1 MKLLVI
7 DGNSIINRAFYGVK
21 SALTNAEGVPTNAV
35 YGFTNLL
42 LKTEAE
48 YRPDMIACAFD
59 RREPTFRHKMYDGY
73 KATRKGMP
81 DELAVQM
88 PLLKELLD
96 SFGICRLELAGY
108 EADDIIGTL
117 SAKCEKEGVDC
128 VILTGDRDDFQLI
141 GDKTKVAFTVTK
153 NHETTTELKGEA
165 EIKAEYGGLAPRDLI
180 EVKALMGDSS
190 DNVPGVP
197 GIGEKSALELIAAY
211 KTLENLYD
219 RLDDIKGSR
228 REKLEAGR
236 DSAFL
241 SRDLVTID
249 RAVPLDVTF
258 DDMVFARKATPA
270 LMDNLRRLGFN
281 SIIKKLDFDSAADPE
296 PEKEALPEIAVSDIS
311 AVSLKDLPSLNIYA
325 AGGEIYLFDGAS
337 AAVIS
342 DADAASLKPLF
353 ENAALPKYV
362 FGLKALYRYALR
374 NGLELAGACFDVETA
389 AYLINPSAPSY
400 TLGGTV
406 SSCLGKAAVK
416 DVDCLPL
423 IKDLS
428 EKMRENLASLGM
440 EKLYDE
446 IELPLTRVLAEMEH
460 YGFKADADALR
471 AYGKTLS
478 AEIEK
483 LVAEIYGCAGCEF
496 NLNSPK
502 QLGEVLFEKLG
513 LKGRKK
519 NKNGYSTDAATLEK
533 LSGKHPI
540 IGLILEY
547 RGLSKLKSTYADGL
561 LREIAADGRIH
572 STFLQT
578 VTQTG
583 RISSKEPNLQ
593 NIPVRKEQG
602 RELRKMFVAEDGMT
616 LLDGDYS
623 QIELR
628 VLADVSEDPEMCD
641 AFLHGEDIHTK
652 TAAEVFGMHPAFVT
666 PLMRTRAKAV
676 NFGIVYGIGE
686 YSLSQDLKI
695 SVAEARSYINGY
707 LTTYG
712 GVKDYMERTVA
723 EARKNGF
730 VTTKFGRIRYIPELS
745 AANKNIEAF
754 GERVARN
761 TPIQGTAA
769 DIIKIA
775 MIRVSKRLKAEKMKA
790 RLILQIHDEL
800 IVECPEEEREKAS
813 AIMKEEM
820 EGAAKLRVPLTVDIT
835 SGKSWYDA
843 K

>member
-165 EIKAEYGGLAPRDLI
+165 EIKAEYGGLTPRDLI

-219 RLDDIKGSR
+219 RLDDLKGSR

-281 SIIKKLDFDSAADPE
+281 SIIKKLDFESASDPE
-296 PEKEALPEIAVSDIS
+296 PEKRPF
-311 AVSLKDLPSLNIYA
+311 P
-325 AGGEIYLFDGAS
+325 
-337 AAVIS
+337 
-342 DADAASLKPLF
+342 
-353 ENAALPKYV
+353 
-362 FGLKALYRYALR
+362 R
-374 NGLELAGACFDVETA
+374 
-389 AYLINPSAPSY
+389 
-400 TLGGTV
+400 
-406 SSCLGKAAVK
+406 
-416 DVDCLPL
+416 
-423 IKDLS
+423 
-428 EKMRENLASLGM
+428 
-440 EKLYDE
+440 
-446 IELPLTRVLAEMEH
+446 
-460 YGFKADADALR
+460 
-471 AYGKTLS
+471 
-478 AEIEK
+478 
-483 LVAEIYGCAGCEF
+483 
-496 NLNSPK
+496 
-502 QLGEVLFEKLG
+502 
-513 LKGRKK
+513 
-519 NKNGYSTDAATLEK
+519 
-533 LSGKHPI
+533 
-540 IGLILEY
+540 
-547 RGLSKLKSTYADGL
+547 
-561 LREIAADGRIH
+561 
-572 STFLQT
+572 
-578 VTQTG
+578 
-583 RISSKEPNLQ
+583 
-593 NIPVRKEQG
+593 
-602 RELRKMFVAEDGMT
+602 
-616 LLDGDYS
+616 
-623 QIELR
+623 
-628 VLADVSEDPEMCD
+628 
-641 AFLHGEDIHTK
+641 
-652 TAAEVFGMHPAFVT
+652 
-666 PLMRTRAKAV
+666 
-676 NFGIVYGIGE
+676 
-686 YSLSQDLKI
+686 
-695 SVAEARSYINGY
+695 
-707 LTTYG
+707 
-712 GVKDYMERTVA
+712 
-723 EARKNGF
+723 
-730 VTTKFGRIRYIPELS
+730 
-745 AANKNIEAF
+745 
-754 GERVARN
+754 
-761 TPIQGTAA
+761 
-769 DIIKIA
+769 
-775 MIRVSKRLKAEKMKA
+775 
-790 RLILQIHDEL
+790 
-800 IVECPEEEREKAS
+800 
-813 AIMKEEM
+813 
-820 EGAAKLRVPLTVDIT
+820 
-835 SGKSWYDA
+835 
-843 K
+843 